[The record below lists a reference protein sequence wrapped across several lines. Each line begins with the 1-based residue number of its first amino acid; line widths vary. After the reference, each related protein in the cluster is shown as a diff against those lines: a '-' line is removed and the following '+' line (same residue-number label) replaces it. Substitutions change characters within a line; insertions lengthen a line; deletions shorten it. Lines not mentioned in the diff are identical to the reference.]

1 VALVF
6 LPGFDLAADNMIW
19 PFGLRMKCGGVGM
32 WLAERSKT
40 FGTMGI
46 NRLLMLV
53 SLYIVVM
60 DNDRLWSTLWLLLG
74 RHLTGHLLFIL
85 SVGLLLFAL
94 TLLIL
99 SLFSFAP
106 IVKPVV
112 IIVLLL
118 SSVGA
123 YYMNNLPVVASNTM
137 VPMPVPASLNGID
150 AWLDTGL
157 IWHVM
162 LFGLL
167 PSVFVY
173 LARIESASLAAE
185 SLSRIRLLSVV
196 SLVLTLSIFWAYR
209 DYSALARQNTSLRYL
224 INPVYPLVSL
234 YSYVKSEPAEA
245 ADSCKRTAL
254 EPENVAFAGH
264 CPDGPGARAASV
276 PAQRRESAGQ

>member
-1 VALVF
+1 M
-6 LPGFDLAADNMIW
+6 NW
-19 PFGLRMKCGGVGM
+19 PIGLRVKCGDAGM
-32 WLAERSKT
+32 WLAESTESFRT
-40 FGTMGI
+40 IGI

-60 DNDRLWSTLWLLLG
+60 DNDRLWSTLWELLG

-99 SLFSFAP
+99 SLFSFVP
-106 IVKPVV
+106 LVKPVV

-123 YYMNNLPVVASNTM
+123 YYMNNLPVVASNSM
-137 VPMPVPASLNGID
+137 VTTPVPASLKGID
-150 AWLDTGL
+150 AWRDTGL

-173 LARIESASLAAE
+173 LTRIESASLAAE

-196 SLVLTLSIFWAYR
+196 SLLLTLSIFWAYR
-209 DYSALARQNTSLRYL
+209 DYSALARQNASLRYL

-234 YSYVKSEPAEA
+234 YSYVKSEPAQA

-254 EPENVAFAGH
+254 EPENVAFVGH
-264 CPDGPGARAASV
+264 CPDSPSDRAASV
-276 PAQRRESAGQ
+276 PAQRQESAGQ